1 MKRFSIR
8 SGWFKRASTYMI
20 PVIVTLSICVIFCT
34 AAFRIAQQERAEEQK
49 KTAQYFIQNLDTQ
62 MKSVKSYSYEI
73 LNSQYMT
80 NLFRA
85 YSSGAE
91 EQQNRV
97 ETTLM
102 SNIFQYCTTIKLADN
117 ILLYYPAQDRIIS
130 KYGSLTAYQ
139 YFLVTNEELLDH
151 PELYEERFNSVFN
164 RKHGELY
171 TVVNPFSGVT
181 ECYYFACMPNNST
194 LENCSWAMALKISP
208 YALSQEMADMAK
220 AMNMD
225 YVALT
230 TQEGNV
236 FSHTDLPQNQLQ
248 DKDLLMREAQLLAE
262 LSDRDYVKS
271 NKGLWNM
278 DLYFVYDDTDT
289 YNYLENLSK
298 ILFGGLVLASLLGI
312 ALALVSHGAR
322 ERQIGS
328 LVDRLGGDKG
338 TALDEAVTD
347 FLENAYQENVQN
359 IQIIDRQR
367 ILVRYSFLKELLRTH
382 NLNEDKLEAFYTAYD
397 MNFENDGLSIFAM
410 PWDQTGKAREKSD
423 VVTFLQ
429 KNGMGENVVFWTRI
443 ENIDVFLC
451 NYTVNKDSRA
461 MIEGFRKK
469 LLNAFSDQCHGSG
482 IQFDDV
488 LSCVREFRHL
498 YQVITGRKIV
508 AYGVNAN
515 KVQSAYQKLIEAL
528 SNDDLERQHV
538 LISQICQQLQQ
549 EESNNQNLSRR
560 YAFLYDLYRLP
571 QMQAYEHVLDEMFR
585 DMRSQTWIRCLLSL
599 LPENDDLERSDQV
612 QKRVAQEVV
621 KIISEE
627 YDNPQMSLSILSE
640 RLGVSQSY
648 LSRVFKQ
655 EYGENISHYLSK
667 TRVEHAKMLMCNG
680 DENLNAIALKV
691 GFLSDMNFIRV
702 FKKLENETPGN
713 FRKKSKLS

>member
-1 MKRFSIR
+1 
-8 SGWFKRASTYMI
+8 MI
-20 PVIVTLSICVIFCT
+20 PVIVTLFICVICCM
-34 AAFRIAQQERAEEQK
+34 AAFRIAQQERLEEQE

-80 NLFRA
+80 NLSRA

-91 EQQNRV
+91 EQQNRA

-102 SNIFQYCTTIKLADN
+102 SNIYQYCTTIKLADN

-151 PELYEERFNSVFN
+151 PQLYEERFNSVFD
-164 RKHGELY
+164 RKHGEIY

-181 ECYYFACMPNNST
+181 ECYYFACVPSNST
-194 LENCSWAMALKISP
+194 LENCNWAMALKLSP
-208 YALSQEMADMAK
+208 YALAQEMADMAEV
-220 AMNMD
+220 MNMEF
-225 YVALT
+225 VALAT
-230 TQEGNV
+230 RSGNV
-236 FSHTDLPQNQLQ
+236 FSRTDLPKDFLKE
-248 DKDLLMREAQLLAE
+248 KDLLMSETQLLE
-262 LSDRDYVKS
+262 KLSGHDYIKS
-271 NKGLWNM
+271 DESLWGM

-312 ALALVSHGAR
+312 ALALVSHTAR

-328 LVDRLGGDKG
+328 LVDRLGGEKG
-338 TALDEAVTD
+338 TALDKAVTD

-382 NLNEDKLEAFYTAYD
+382 NLSEDKLEAFYTAYD

-423 VVTFLQ
+423 VVTFLLE
-429 KNGMGENVVFWTRI
+429 NGMGESVVFWTRI

-451 NYTVNKDSRA
+451 NYTANKDSRT
-461 MIEGFRKK
+461 MIDAFRQK
-469 LLNAFSDQCHGSG
+469 LQDAFSGQCHGSG
-482 IQFDDV
+482 IQFDDA
-488 LSCVREFRHL
+488 LSCIREFRHL
-498 YQVITGRKIV
+498 YQVITGRKFV
-508 AYGVNAN
+508 AYGTNTN
-515 KVQSAYQKLIEAL
+515 KVQSVYQKLIDAL

-538 LISQICQQLQQ
+538 LISQICQQLQT
-549 EESNNQNLSRR
+549 EENNNQNLSKR
-560 YAFLYDLYRLP
+560 YAFLHDLYRLP
-571 QMQAYEHVLDEMFR
+571 QMQAHEHVLDEMFR

-599 LPENDDLERSDQV
+599 LPEPDELEHSDQV

-627 YDNPQMSLSILSE
+627 YNNPQMSLSILSE
-640 RLGVSQSY
+640 RLDVSQSY

-667 TRVEHAKMLMCNG
+667 TRVERAKMLMCNG
-680 DENLNAIALKV
+680 DENLNAIALQV